1 MGHYFVTGANGFIG
15 SHLVDELLAKGHS
28 VACLVRQPE
37 RAVEFRQRPVRII
50 KGDVLDNT
58 CLQDGV
64 EGCDGVFHL
73 AGRVKAL
80 RQATMFETNVE
91 GTRNVVSACA
101 RQSNSPT
108 LVVVSSLAAAG
119 PSTVKRPLRE
129 SDPCRPV
136 SVYGKTKRGGELAAA
151 EKADRVP
158 TTIVR
163 PPIVF
168 GSRDQ
173 GMLSVFKP
181 INRTR
186 VHMLPGYRRNLYSLI
201 HAKDLSQALLLV
213 SQKGER
219 IDPADFETNSFRR
232 GCYFASRDEQLTYAQ
247 LGTLVSRSLD
257 RDFVLNVPV
266 PKWSVWLSAGVN
278 EGVSKLRGEPHVFSI
293 DKAREATAGSWTC
306 SNEKIKSEL
315 GFEPQASLDE
325 RMREAATWYR
335 ERQLL

>member
-1 MGHYFVTGANGFIG
+1 
-15 SHLVDELLAKGHS
+15 VDELLARGHS
-28 VACLVRQPE
+28 VACLVRRPE
-37 RAVEFRQRPVRII
+37 LAVELQKRPVRII
-50 KGDVLDNT
+50 QGDVRHTD
-58 CLQDGV
+58 CLVKGIK
-64 EGCDGVFHL
+64 GSDGVFHL

-80 RQATMFETNVE
+80 KHTTMFDTNVV

-101 RQSNSPT
+101 NQATPPT
-108 LVVVSSLAAAG
+108 LVVISSLAAAG
-119 PSTVKRPLRE
+119 PSTRERPLRE
-129 SDPCRPV
+129 SDPCQPV

-186 VHMLPGYRRNLYSLI
+186 VHMLPGYRRNVYSLI

-213 SQKGER
+213 AEKGER
-219 IDPADFETNSFRR
+219 VDPADFEMNSFRQ
-232 GCYFASRDEQLTYAQ
+232 GCYYAACAEQLTYAE

-266 PKWSVWLSAGVN
+266 PKWSVWLTAGVN
-278 EGVSKLRGEPHVFSI
+278 QGVSKVRGEPHVFSI

-306 SNEKIKSEL
+306 SSEKIKSEL
-315 GFEPQASLDE
+315 GFEPHASLDD

-335 ERQLL
+335 EQQLL